1 MHEGHLAHAVGDVE
15 EAVHQH
21 RSYPN
26 ERFTPRGLGNGAVS
40 SAKDLWTPVLVDQDR
55 SHHSS
60 ALSLGA
66 WIGL

>member
-1 MHEGHLAHAVGDVE
+1 MYAGHLAHAVGDAG
-15 EAVHQH
+15 EAVHRH
-21 RSYPN
+21 RFDPN
-26 ERFTPRGLGNGAVS
+26 ERFTPRGFGIGEVS
-40 SAKDLWTPVLVDQDR
+40 RPMGLWTPLLVDQDR

>member
-15 EAVHQH
+15 EAVHRH
-21 RSYPN
+21 RFDPN
-26 ERFTPRGLGNGAVS
+26 ERFTSRGLENGEVS
-40 SAKDLWTPVLVDQDR
+40 RPKDLWTPVLVDQDR
-55 SHHSS
+55 SHHFS